1 MWCLPNAFLHQPS
14 PKSPFLWM
22 VFGHVCSRHLTTI
35 IHRFDEND
43 SRLHGI
49 RGFLAASQQGTKG
62 GHMKLR
68 APGLGEAAM
77 QDLAGLSGG
86 HRAKIRQVLY
96 I

>member
-1 MWCLPNAFLHQPS
+1 
-14 PKSPFLWM
+14 M

-43 SRLHGI
+43 SRLHGLHGLHGI
-49 RGFLAASQQGTKG
+49 CGFLAASQQGTKG

-86 HRAKIRQVLY
+86 HRAKIRQVIY